1 VLRKIIGRSM
11 LRRYHIS
18 VMAVMAH
25 AQRCQPRVPLADRQS
40 PLLTRVGFVPGR
52 VERPFRALQA
62 RRPAPLMVA
71 TRTAPPSRESVP
83 ARSAT
88 CIEIFRITAAGAE
101 PTVRRFG
108 VPPAKRTANPAKVD
122 ACPKLFAL
130 TCGGVGGFLPVEQEQ
145 KHQSG
150 SI

>member
-1 VLRKIIGRSM
+1 
-11 LRRYHIS
+11 
-18 VMAVMAH
+18 MAVMAH
-25 AQRCQPRVPLADRQS
+25 AQRCQPRVLLADRQS

-71 TRTAPPSRESVP
+71 TRTAAPSRESVP

-108 VPPAKRTANPAKVD
+108 LPLAKRTANPAKVD
-122 ACPKLFAL
+122 VCPKLFAL
-130 TCGGVGGFLPVEQEQ
+130 TCGRVGGFLPVEQEL

-150 SI
+150 PI